1 MPHPILPERDNRTE
15 HSISRCRAS
24 GTAHR
29 QREDAHTIW
38 VKTHGLSTL
47 KDDELTARLTELKPA
62 ADAENHGR
70 GQRIYDALANKVAA
84 LRQQRRDDPAASVS
98 DDPMVQ
104 DAAAALDANDPAP
117 WRALVQARLA
127 AQDAAGIPQGEQSPI
142 TRDEALTLTEPL
154 RRVPPGEE
162 GEALAE
168 VTQRFDAM
176 FGDHADRAFAEALRW
191 SAADAATAS
200 AVGSL
205 LRKIGLRQ
213 PLTRD
218 EARSLEQGQRG
229 HTADRARATYPA
241 SRHRSWAWPSEDTR
255 RCVRPGANA

>member
-24 GTAHR
+24 GTAHWH
-29 QREDAHTIW
+29 REDAHTIW

-142 TRDEALTLTEPL
+142 TRDEALAQTEPL
-154 RRVPPGEE
+154 RRASPGEAR
-162 GEALAE
+162 EALAT

-176 FGDHADRAFAEALRW
+176 FGDHAERAFADALRW
-191 SAADAATAS
+191 SAADASAAS
-200 AVGSL
+200 AAAPL
-205 LRKIGLRQ
+205 LHKIGLRQ
-213 PLTRD
+213 PLTAE
-218 EARSLEQGQRG
+218 EARSLEQVQESDA
-229 HTADRARATYPA
+229 ADRARAGPVDGQAHST
-241 SRHRSWAWPSEDTR
+241 
-255 RCVRPGANA
+255 N